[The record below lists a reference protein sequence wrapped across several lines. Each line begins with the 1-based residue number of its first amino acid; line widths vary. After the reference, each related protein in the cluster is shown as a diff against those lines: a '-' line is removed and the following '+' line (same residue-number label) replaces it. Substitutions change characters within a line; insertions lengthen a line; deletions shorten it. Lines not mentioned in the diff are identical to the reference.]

1 MDQEAWYFEHN
12 GQRVGP
18 FYRNELAELAR
29 GKILNT
35 STRLIDAS
43 GQTVLLPELLGFR
56 LGDPIAPSA
65 NVTDTVGIR
74 SSHSDG
80 EELVTAEII
89 PAFSSFAQTPADCDR
104 LSLSEFIVYGLA
116 FLILPMICVLISSV
130 LYYVWKSSLPWKA
143 QQINLLGFGVFFL
156 HILFGC
162 VIGMLVEGS

>member
-29 GKILNT
+29 GKILNAN
-35 STRLIDAS
+35 SRLIDAL

-56 LGDPIAPSA
+56 SGDPIAPRA

-74 SSHSDG
+74 STHDEG

-89 PAFSSFAQTPADCDR
+89 PAFSSFAQTPADGDR

-116 FLILPMICVLISSV
+116 FLFLPILCVLVSSV
-130 LYYVWKSSLPWKA
+130 LYYVWKSSYPWKA
-143 QQINLLGFGVFFL
+143 QQINLLGVGVFFL

-162 VIGMLVEGS
+162 VIGMMAEGS

>member
-18 FYRNELAELAR
+18 FFRDELAELAR
-29 GKILNT
+29 GKILSS

-43 GQTVLLPELLGFR
+43 GQTVRAAEQLSLDARAQLVPG
-56 LGDPIAPSA
+56 A
-65 NVTDTVGIR
+65 NATDAVNV
-74 SSHSDG
+74 SNSPDEV
-80 EELVTAEII
+80 EELVTAEIA
-89 PAFSSFAQTPADCDR
+89 PAPRRVVQTPTDCDS

-116 FLILPMICVLISSV
+116 FLFLPILCVLVSSV
-130 LYYVWKSSLPWKA
+130 LYYVWRSSYPWKA

-162 VIGMLVEGS
+162 VIGMIAGGS